1 MWFYGSPVGLVFW
14 KNKKKIKKE
23 RKKNKKNSDL
33 NRAKPSH

>member
-1 MWFYGSPVGLVFW
+1 MWFYGSPVGLAFW
-14 KNKKKIKKE
+14 KKKKIKKE